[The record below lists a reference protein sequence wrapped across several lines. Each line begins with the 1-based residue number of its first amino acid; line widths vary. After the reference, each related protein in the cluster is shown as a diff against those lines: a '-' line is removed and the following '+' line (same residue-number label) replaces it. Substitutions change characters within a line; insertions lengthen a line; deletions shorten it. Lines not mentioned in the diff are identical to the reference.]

1 MVRNYEFEQA
11 DKRRMLERAL
21 EKAHAVLKESAI
33 NPQDFEG
40 LYDPELL
47 ARHRSE
53 VEAAFASFARRNEA
67 NAHAA
72 EIIAFGTILEAIII
86 EQGELANWLGDTA
99 TTQKTADYDDIKGT
113 DMLVEYDSGGAG
125 YAHLGLAIDISSSD
139 ELRYKFDRIKEG
151 LDAGTLTTVH
161 YFTSPAMSFKGM
173 REHVPR
179 VVVGVDAH
187 TAYDLIE
194 AWLRGDGEYLARHP
208 IQMTLLKQI
217 ELQLEASLA
226 CLPETA
232 VAARQAVARD
242 LELVQVIIKDKAKQH
257 LDEVLETDQVYV
269 AIQGLVKGWTVK
281 K

>member
-1 MVRNYEFEQA
+1 
-11 DKRRMLERAL
+11 MLEKAL
-21 EKAHAVLKESAI
+21 EKAHVVLKESAI

-47 ARHRSE
+47 ARHRGE

-67 NAHAA
+67 NTQAA
-72 EIIAFGTILEAIII
+72 EIKAFGTILEAIII

-113 DMLVEYDSGGAG
+113 DMLVEYDSGGTG

-151 LDAGTLTTVH
+151 LDAGTLSTVH

-194 AWLRGDGEYLARHP
+194 AWLRGDSEYLARHP

-226 CLPETA
+226 YLPETA
-232 VAARQAVARD
+232 VAARQAVVRD
-242 LELVQVIIKDKAKQH
+242 LELVRVIIKDKVKQH
-257 LDEVLETDQVYV
+257 LDEVLVSDQVYV
-269 AIQGLVKGWTVK
+269 AIQGLVKGWTAK